1 MKTSFILMGLLALL
15 AANCSAE
22 TVKDREGAVRGDKAA
37 MENDP
42 RWNYNDLDA
51 GFRLAKT
58 TGKPLL
64 VVLRCVPC
72 MSCAGMDAG
81 VLQDESLKA
90 LLDQFVCVRVIN
102 ANALDLTRFQFDY
115 DLSLSGIVFNGD
127 GTVYGRFGSWTHQ
140 KDPLNKSVSSFQK
153 ALQAALDV
161 HKGYPANKAALAGK
175 QPVATPF
182 RTPVEFPSLATKYGS
197 KLDWEGKV
205 VQSCVHC
212 HMIGDALRA
221 HHRTEGRPMPLE
233 LVYPHPTP
241 DVLGLKLA
249 ADEIA
254 KVEEVAPESIAAK
267 AGLKPGDE
275 IVAMEGQ
282 PLIST
287 ADFSHVMHRAPAAG
301 SLKAAVKRGGGTE
314 ELTLVL
320 PGGWR
325 VQTDISK
332 RVGTWPMRAMAFG
345 GMHMVDL
352 TDEERAAKG
361 LNKEQL
367 ALHIDHVGQ
376 YGPHAMAKKAGFQKG
391 DILVHVDDLESRM
404 TEGQL
409 IGHLLVS
416 HQPGE
421 KIPAT
426 VIRGGKKVQL
436 EMPQQ

>member
-15 AANCSAE
+15 AATCSAE

-37 MENDP
+37 LENDP
-42 RWNYNDLDA
+42 RWNYNDIDA

-115 DLSLSGIVFNGD
+115 DLSLTGIVFNGD

-161 HKGYPANKAALAGK
+161 HKGYPGNKAALSGK

-182 RTPVEFPSLATKYGS
+182 RTPVEFPTLATKYGS

-212 HMIGDALRA
+212 HMIGDAMRA

-301 SLKAAVKRGGGTE
+301 SLKAAVKRGGSTE

-352 TDEERAAKG
+352 TDEERTAKG
-361 LNKEQL
+361 LTKEQL

-391 DILVHVDDLESRM
+391 DILVHVDDLDSRM

-426 VIRGGKKVQL
+426 VLRGGKKVQL